1 LLKEKDSNNKM
12 GLPINMKKLFFA
24 AALFAT
30 PASSYSNNDIFL
42 KCNLTYTTLVPSETT
57 RQVVQHYKVETET
70 GKVWVYDDRDNTYIN
85 MCAKTKNVKCEISS
99 NSIYHLQDQ
108 SDENGKYYSSF
119 SVNRWNGNFSGYT
132 DAKNSDGKSTF
143 TLGIK
148 GLCEA
153 GGNQIV
159 PEKKF

>member
-1 LLKEKDSNNKM
+1 MN
-12 GLPINMKKLFFA
+12 KLFFA
-24 AALFAT
+24 IAFIAA

-70 GKVWVYDDRDNTYIN
+70 GNIWVYDDRDNSYID
-85 MCAKTKNVKCEISS
+85 MCNKTKNVKCDISS
-99 NSIYHLQDQ
+99 NSIYYRKDQ

-119 SVNRWNGNFSGYT
+119 SVNRWNGNFAGLT
-132 DAKNSDGKSTF
+132 DAKNSESKSTF

-148 GLCEA
+148 GLCES
-153 GGNQIV
+153 GENQIIS
-159 PEKKF
+159 EKKF